1 MRRHVKSGHKDKV
14 YTMLLNSTIPLRSRV
29 DFGPSVRHRTGN
41 ILRQVECGKKILL
54 LHQTS
59 LPKQWLDDL
68 LVSLQQQN
76 FDVTVHTLPDG
87 EDAKS
92 LEQLTACWEI
102 MQGKEFTRADSV
114 VAIGGGAVS
123 DLGGFCAASYLRG
136 INLFLLPTTLLA
148 QVDASIGGKTGINLR
163 AGKNLAGSF
172 YFPQSVIVDP
182 EFLTTLPAREF
193 RAGMGEIVK
202 YAFIEDTIAE
212 NTDYQRSP
220 APLARAL
227 ADNFSSGLS
236 ADNPFLAPLIS
247 ICIQMKLAV
256 VLKDPFEGR
265 LRRCLNLGHTLGH
278 GLEKVTA
285 YGISHG
291 EAVTIGTVFAFKL
304 AVDRGMIAEA
314 ELQKVEQLLKIMQL
328 PYEIPNGI
336 DVEKLVQS
344 VAFDKKRTGAGIKY
358 VLPEKD
364 SGRVN
369 LDTTVPVDELADFIR
384 SSLPH

>member
-1 MRRHVKSGHKDKV
+1 
-14 YTMLLNSTIPLRSRV
+14 MLLNSTTPLRTRV
-29 DFGPSVRHRTGN
+29 DFGPTVRHRTGD
-41 ILRQVECGKKILL
+41 ILRQVECGKRVLL

-59 LPKQWLDDL
+59 LPQKWLDDL
-68 LVSLQQQN
+68 RASLDRQN
-76 FDVTVHTLPDG
+76 FDVSLHTLPDG
-87 EDAKS
+87 EEAKS
-92 LEQLTACWEI
+92 LEQLTGCWEI
-102 MQGKEFTRADSV
+102 MQSKEFTRADSV

-193 RAGMGEIVK
+193 RSGMGEIVK

-212 NTDYQRSP
+212 STDYKRSP

-227 ADNFSSGLS
+227 ADNFSAGLS

-256 VLKDPFEGR
+256 VLKDPFETR

-278 GLEKVTA
+278 GLEKVTS

-304 AVDRGMIAEA
+304 AVSKGMIAEA
-314 ELQKVEQLLKIMQL
+314 ELQKVEHLLKTMQL
-328 PYEIPNGI
+328 PYDVPAGI
-336 DVEKLVQS
+336 DVEKLVQA

-364 SGRVN
+364 SGKVS

-384 SSLPH
+384 ASLAH